1 MEEVVIIEVAI
12 IKKNFLSLSFYCCL
26 YDDIL
31 FFIYKRTVFKY
42 SEIEDEYFR
51 RKVEVFEYVLKN
63 RKEKGAK

>member
-1 MEEVVIIEVAI
+1 M
-12 IKKNFLSLSFYCCL
+12 
-26 YDDIL
+26 
-31 FFIYKRTVFKY
+31 FKY